1 MHPLIP
7 EEHESQRA
15 GFRLQRLE
23 IYNWGTF
30 HGRVWVIEPQGGT
43 ALLTGANGSGKST
56 LVDALLTL
64 LVPGRPRNYNQASG
78 SLKKE
83 RNERSYV
90 RGAYGRIRDESGH
103 EGIVQYL
110 RGKESYSVLLACFAN
125 EQLRQ
130 TVTLAQVLFF
140 GKDDELKKL
149 HVVAPRSLS
158 IHEHFQLEHADQI
171 KQRLRSVGADIYDD
185 FAKYSRDFLKR
196 FGLRSEKA
204 LDLFN
209 QTVAIKE
216 IGGLNEF
223 VRQHMLEKTDAQAR
237 IDQLRE
243 HYQNLTSAHDA
254 IARAEQQLARLRP
267 LVAEAEQHRLLQVR
281 IAEADHCALLVPR
294 YFAGRKLALLERAI
308 ATAQHDLVQHSAARM
323 AAEERIAVMR
333 RQGLDLYAA
342 ITNDQ
347 IGQRIESLKQELG
360 RVRERM
366 AERRKKADRYNQIA
380 TQIAIPV
387 LSDEPTFYE
396 TVRRMRQRLP
406 DIDTELRRLQAE
418 RDTWK
423 QQEGKIA
430 AECQELQ
437 AEIASLQQRKSRI
450 PSEDLR
456 IRAELARALDLD
468 QEEMPFVGEL
478 LKVRDS
484 EKAWEGAI
492 ERLLR
497 GYGRQLLVKE
507 QHYRQ
512 VAGYVDGANLRGRLV
527 YHRISERRAPPSMA
541 GLDSNALIFK
551 LEIKPGSQLHDWLKG
566 DLIEH
571 WDYACCETLDQFQ
584 RERRALSINGQ
595 IKSGAA
601 RHEKD
606 DRFGLHDRTRYVLG
620 WDNREKIAALKHELQ
635 QREAELATIR
645 ARIKQHEQHSDE
657 WTKRQ
662 QSLHALLTFEHYAD
676 LNWRADEQQI
686 TALLAQLRE
695 LEQGADHLQQL
706 QQQLDALN
714 SQISTET
721 AQLSDLQKQI
731 GARESEL
738 RSFQQQ
744 RSVCANQALEP
755 KPAMQPLIDRIEADL
770 KQKPLDL
777 ATIDEQQIQIER
789 YYTNSSK
796 TLSANLGKL
805 ENGIVIQITNFKRD
819 YPADTIDIDASMAA
833 VGECRRMLER
843 IERDDL
849 PAYQQR
855 FKQWLDGKV
864 LDAIVG
870 FKGALDTQV
879 ETIRE
884 SVETLNR
891 SLRRIDYTPATYIR
905 LRTDPTRDAEVQEFR
920 RQLRAC
926 IPDVGQRSTESNE
939 ASFQRIRALI
949 ERFER
954 EERWTNKVSDVRN
967 WLDFAAEERYR
978 EDDKEKNFYS
988 DSSGKSGG
996 QKAKLAYTIL
1006 ASAIAYQYGLDQE
1019 EQRIRTF
1026 RFVVVDEAFSK
1037 SDENNARY
1045 AMNLF
1050 KQLNLQLLVVTP
1062 LDKTHVVEPYISAC
1076 HFVSNTVD
1084 ENDSRV
1090 VNLTIREYYDQK
1102 SAFAQLAR
1110 AKA

>member
-1 MHPLIP
+1 MGLPMHDERPRP
-7 EEHESQRA
+7 RE

-30 HGRVWVIEPQGGT
+30 HGRVWMVEPQCGT

-64 LVPGRPRNYNQASG
+64 LVPSRPRNYNQASG

-83 RNERSYV
+83 RDEKTYV
-90 RGAYGRIRDESGH
+90 RGAYGRIKDIESHTGS
-103 EGIVQYL
+103 IQYL
-110 RGKESYSVLLACFAN
+110 RGKDSYSVLLACFSN
-125 EQLRQ
+125 EQLGQ

-149 HVVAPRSLS
+149 HIVAPRPLS
-158 IHEHFQLEHADQI
+158 ILEHFQLEHTDEV
-171 KQRLRSVGADIYDD
+171 KKKLRGLGVDTYDE

-237 IDQLRE
+237 IDVLRE
-243 HYQNLTSAHDA
+243 NYKNLTNAHDA
-254 IARAEQQLARLRP
+254 IAKAEQQLARLRP
-267 LVAEAEQHRLLQVR
+267 LLAEAEQHSHLQAR
-281 IAEADHCALLVPR
+281 IAEAEHCAELAPSF
-294 YFAGRKLALLERAI
+294 FARRKLTLLEHAI
-308 ATAQHDLVQHSAARM
+308 DATQADLTQHAAAR
-323 AAEERIAVMR
+323 AALEERLAAMR
-333 RQGLDLYAA
+333 QQERDLYAA

-347 IGQRIESLKQELG
+347 IGQRLESLRQELA
-360 RVRERM
+360 RVGERL
-366 AERRKKADRYNQIA
+366 AERRKKADRYNQTA
-380 TQIAIPV
+380 ARLAIPS
-387 LSDEPTFYE
+387 LSDEATFYE
-396 TVRRMRQRLP
+396 TIRLSRQKLP
-406 DIDTELRRLQAE
+406 MIDGELLALQAE
-418 RDTWK
+418 RDTFK
-423 QQEGKIA
+423 QQEGRLA
-430 AECQELQ
+430 ADRQRLQ
-437 AEIASLQQRKSRI
+437 DEISSLQRRKSRI

-456 IRAELARALDLD
+456 LRADLARALDISED
-468 QEEMPFVGEL
+468 DMPFVGEL

-497 GYGRQLLVKE
+497 GYGRQLLVTE
-507 QHYRQ
+507 AHYGH
-512 VAGYVDGANLRGRLV
+512 VAGYIDGANLRGRLV
-527 YHRISERRAPPSMA
+527 YHRVSERRAPPSTT
-541 GLDSNALIFK
+541 GLDTDALIFK
-551 LEIKPGSQLHDWLKG
+551 LEIKPGSALHDWLKG
-566 DLIEH
+566 DLIDH
-571 WDYACCETLDQFQ
+571 WDYVCCTEIEQFQ
-584 RERRALSINGQ
+584 RQRRALSINGQ
-595 IKSGAA
+595 VKSGGS

-606 DRFGLHDRTRYVLG
+606 DRFALNDRTRYVLG
-620 WDNREKIAALKHELQ
+620 WDNREKIAALKQELQ
-635 QREAELATIR
+635 IRERELQAVR
-645 ARIKQHEQHSDE
+645 ASIQANERKSDE
-657 WTKRQ
+657 WKKRQ
-662 QSLHALLTFEHYAD
+662 QGLHELLGYDSYAV

-686 TALLAQLRE
+686 AELQAQQRE
-695 LEQGADHLQQL
+695 LEASSDHLQQL
-706 QQQLDALN
+706 QRQLEELTN
-714 SQISTET
+714 QIKAEEVHLARFQAIIGTRE
-721 AQLSDLQKQI
+721 SDL
-731 GARESEL
+731 R
-738 RSFQQQ
+738 RFQRQ
-744 RSVCANQALEP
+744 RADCVPHGVEQSAAL
-755 KPAMQPLIDRIEADL
+755 QPIMARIEAYL
-770 KQKPLDL
+770 KGKLL
-777 ATIDEQQIQIER
+777 TLETIDDQQSQTER
-789 YYTNSSK
+789 FYNNSAK

-805 ENGIVIQITNFKRD
+805 ESSVVAQIVNFKRD
-819 YPADTIDIDASMAA
+819 YPADTADLDNSIEA

-843 IERDDL
+843 IERDNL
-849 PAYQQR
+849 PTYRQR

-864 LDAIVG
+864 LDSIVG
-870 FKGALDTQV
+870 FKSALDTQV
-879 ETIRE
+879 DTIRE

-891 SLRRIDYTPATYIR
+891 SLRLIDYTAATYIR
-905 LRTDPTRDAEVQEFR
+905 LRADPTRDAEVQEFR

-926 IPDVGQRSTESNE
+926 IPDVGQRSAESNE
-939 ASFQRIRALI
+939 ASFQRIRTLI
-949 ERFER
+949 ERFEK

-1019 EQRIRTF
+1019 EQRARTF

-1037 SDENNARY
+1037 SDEDNARY

-1062 LDKTHVVEPYISAC
+1062 LDKTHVVEPYIEAC

-1090 VNLTIREYYDQK
+1090 ANLSIRQYYEQK
-1102 SAFAQLAR
+1102 AAFSQLAQ
-1110 AKA
+1110 AEL